1 MPGSDLAPRRPLC
14 VLVVHER
21 YRVRGGEDG
30 VFETECSLL
39 EKAGHKVVRYEKDNR
54 EIPDRGGRI
63 GLALRTV
70 WNPRTYREIRA
81 IIRAEKPDVVHC
93 HNTFPLISPSVYWA
107 AAREAI
113 RFAYAGTGPFTGKI
127 PPFGFHGAAAFRAL
141 HAAGKIL

>member
-1 MPGSDLAPRRPLC
+1 MPGPDPSLRRPLC

-39 EKAGHKVVRYEKDNR
+39 EEAGHKVVRYEKDNR

-70 WNPRTYREIRA
+70 WNPRTYRARSIGRPRA
-81 IIRAEKPDVVHC
+81 RAC
-93 HNTFPLISPSVYWA
+93 PSCRLSTTTA
-107 AAREAI
+107 S
-113 RFAYAGTGPFTGKI
+113 
-127 PPFGFHGAAAFRAL
+127 RA
-141 HAAGKIL
+141 